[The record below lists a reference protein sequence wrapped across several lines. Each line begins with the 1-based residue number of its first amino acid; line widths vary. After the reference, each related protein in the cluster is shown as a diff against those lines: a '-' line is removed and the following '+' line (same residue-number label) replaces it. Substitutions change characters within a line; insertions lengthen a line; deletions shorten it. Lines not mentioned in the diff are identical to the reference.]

1 MSAPTLYFLK
11 VTERITGTYEIWEQH
26 MCQEKG
32 CVKTEP
38 NFVDYARTKS
48 EALAIVNDWEIN
60 PPLNSIVEDVEWEER
75 PNLPD
80 INESNVT
87 DDFCGTYSDLIEM
100 VLSICE
106 LSNIKAYRVVSD
118 DGKLLR
124 YTFEVVE

>member
-1 MSAPTLYFLK
+1 MATL
-11 VTERITGTYEIWEQH
+11 
-26 MCQEKG
+26 
-32 CVKTEP
+32 P
-38 NFVDYARTKS
+38 N
-48 EALAIVNDWEIN
+48 
-60 PPLNSIVEDVEWEER
+60 
-75 PNLPD
+75 
-80 INESNVT
+80 INEKEVT